1 MMPGKD
7 GVGQIIELPV
17 TRFAYVALSVPR
29 TVMEPAF
36 LDPEVV
42 TMGAMHSI
50 GPSQVSHHFIAF
62 SIIDQVQN
70 V

>member
-7 GVGQIIELPV
+7 GIGQIIELPV
-17 TRFAYVALSVPR
+17 TRFAYVALPVYG
-29 TVMEPAF
+29 TVMESAF

-42 TMGAMHSI
+42 TMGAMHPI
-50 GPSQVSHHFIAF
+50 GPSRLSHHFVAF
-62 SIIDQVQN
+62 RIINQVQN